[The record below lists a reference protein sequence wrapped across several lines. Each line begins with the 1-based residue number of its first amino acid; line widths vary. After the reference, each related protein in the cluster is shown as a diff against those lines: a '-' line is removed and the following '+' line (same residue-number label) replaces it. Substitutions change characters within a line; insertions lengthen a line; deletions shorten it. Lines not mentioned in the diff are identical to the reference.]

1 MSNITRYCIA
11 TLYLGGSLHCE
22 RLNLENTTC
31 CNTSVCQHIH

>member
-22 RLNLENTTC
+22 RLNLENTT
-31 CNTSVCQHIH
+31 TSVCQHIH